1 MLTPEESTLLL
12 DMNVR
17 LRKLHVRKA
26 TALQCGN
33 QARSDELQA
42 KIDELTDGC
51 DKVMDAADASE

>member
-1 MLTPEESTLLL
+1 
-12 DMNVR
+12 VR